1 MPVKESA
8 SGVHFRQNCLVRIMT
23 GETALQENKEQE
35 YSCR

>member
-1 MPVKESA
+1 MY
-8 SGVHFRQNCLVRIMT
+8 FRKNRLVRIMT